1 MASHDRKNASS
12 VLLRIVLLAVI
23 SLTLGASVY
32 SWNAKTLTGNQMP
45 MPFGYG
51 LSVVLSGSMEP
62 ALSVDDLVIV
72 RESAS
77 YAPGEIVVYQS
88 GDILVI
94 HRIVD
99 IDGDTLITRG
109 DANSIADDPV
119 SISAVK
125 GKLVGVIPRV
135 GTAVRFL
142 KSPVG
147 IVLLLGAAG
156 VLLELSWRREKRQDS
171 EELEA
176 IRREIEKLRG
186 EDEKDADRKE

>member
-1 MASHDRKNASS
+1 MARRDRKNASS

>member
-77 YAPGEIVVYQS
+77 YAPGEVVVYQS